1 MTDASQRLSVLG
13 IIAVSLVLTLF
24 VRLWWLQVVT
34 GSDLSEASTAD
45 RIRVVHEEAPRGRI
59 LDRQGDDV
67 LVDNA
72 EQAVVTIDPRTL
84 RDVEAE
90 DESFDRDEM
99 FERLGA
105 VLTQFGTPRTAGEI
119 IAAVEDP
126 AADPLRPIPVATG
139 VSEDVEV
146 YLLERNLQFP
156 AVDVER
162 ESVRAYPYGSVAA
175 HVLGYVGT
183 ANQDELDAN
192 ADEQDKPY
200 EPGDEIGKTGV
211 EATYEEYLRGVPGQR
226 TYEIDAQGDIV
237 RLIEDQSYDPIP
249 GYDLVLTIDVDL
261 QAHVEQSLFDTV
273 ENTEAQRGS
282 VVVEDP
288 QDGTIWAM
296 ASNPSYSPADF
307 VVGISAEDYA
317 AMNRPESNFPLN
329 NWAIQGQYAAAS
341 TFKLVTGWA
350 GMQAGFR
357 TPDEVWGDGGFYIAE
372 GCSAEDESCRF
383 NNDNETAHGSVNLAR
398 ALTVSSDTY
407 FYSLGDRFWLARE
420 EIGDDAMQDYIREW
434 GFGEQTG
441 IGLPSEISGLVNT
454 PALKAERHEQYPEA
468 FPYGEWYTGDNI
480 NMAIGQ
486 GDMLATP
493 LQLTN
498 AYATFANGGTL
509 REPQIASAV
518 WRPNDEDPEGPPI
531 VEENFIM
538 NEDEELIV
546 PIINEIDIPEDQ
558 YNAIRDGL
566 LGVVNGGEGTAR
578 EAFEGFDPNFQ
589 VAGKTGTAQVASQD
603 YGNALFASYGAVNN
617 PFGPRFAVTAIIEN
631 TPLYGGEVAAPLVRT
646 IYDVIALPSWP
657 KAPTAESAFGAQPT
671 DSAEPGTEEAD
682 G

>member
-13 IIAVSLVLTLF
+13 IIAVSLVLTLL

-34 GSDLSEASTAD
+34 GEDLTEASTAD

-72 EQAVVTIDPRTL
+72 EVAVVTVDPRAL
-84 RDVEAE
+84 RDVEAA
-90 DESFDRDEM
+90 DEAFDRDEM
-99 FERLGA
+99 FTRLGA
-105 VLTQFGTPRTAGEI
+105 VLTQFGTPTTAGEI

-126 AADPLRPIPVATG
+126 SADPLRAIPVASN

-183 ANQDELDAN
+183 ANQEELDARV
-192 ADEQDKPY
+192 DEEDKPY

-211 EATYEEYLRGVPGQR
+211 EATFEDYLRGVPGQR

-249 GYDLVLTIDVDL
+249 GFDLVLTIDVDL
-261 QAHVEQSLFDTV
+261 QAHVEASLLETV
-273 ENTEAQRGS
+273 ESTDAQRGS

-296 ASNPSYSPADF
+296 ASNPSY
-307 VVGISAEDYA
+307 
-317 AMNRPESNFPLN
+317 RPEEFVQGLSRERYAELTAPDNNYPLN
-329 NWAIQGQYAAAS
+329 NWAVQGQYAAAS

-350 GMQAGFR
+350 GVTEGFR
-357 TPDEVWGDGGFYIAE
+357 AVTEGWGDPGFYDAANCE
-372 GCSAEDESCRF
+372 GETCRF
-383 NNDNETAHGSVNLAR
+383 ENDEATPYGTVDLRR

-407 FYSLGDRFWLARE
+407 FYSLGDRFWLARDD
-420 EIGDDAMQDYIREW
+420 IGDDAMQDYIREW

-441 IGLPSEISGLVNT
+441 IDLPSEIPGLVST

-468 FPYGEWYTGDNI
+468 FPYGDWYTGDNI

-486 GDMLATP
+486 GDLLVTP

-509 REPQIASAV
+509 REPQIASQV
-518 WRPNDEDPEGPPI
+518 RRPNEEDPEHPF
-531 VEENFIM
+531 VEEDFIVD
-538 NEDEELIV
+538 EDGELRV
-546 PIINEIDIPEDQ
+546 PVINEIDIPEDL

-566 LGVVNGGEGTAR
+566 VGVTQNGEGTAA

-617 PFGPRFAVTAIIEN
+617 PYGPRFAVTAIIEN
-631 TPLYGGEVAAPLVRT
+631 TPLYGGQVAAPLARS
-646 IYDVIALPSWP
+646 IYDVIALPVWP
-657 KAPTAESAFGAQPT
+657 RALTAESALGTQSTGA
-671 DSAEPGTEEAD
+671 AD
-682 G
+682 GAEEPAG